1 LLDRSTLGA
10 LQAFAANNLLSAKE
24 REALAAAY
32 LFLRDVEHKLQM
44 VHDLQTHSLPDEA
57 EELAHCAIRMGYGA
71 EDRAQGVM
79 RFLADHQS
87 HTELVNRTFRAFFH
101 ERKTSALLKKVLRS
115 VHARR

>member
-1 LLDRSTLGA
+1 
-10 LQAFAANNLLSAKE
+10 
-24 REALAAAY
+24 
-32 LFLRDVEHKLQM
+32 M

-71 EDRAQGVM
+71 DHRARGVA
-79 RFLADHQS
+79 RFMADHRS

-101 ERKTSALLKKVLRS
+101 QAKTSALLKKVLRS